1 MLALL
6 LFAAPAMAQSRL
18 QAAMAKAQTQ
28 LLQLKLAEA
37 ERGLQRALKSE
48 PKAPAPLRAKA
59 LGLLGWILAEARQ
72 PAAAKSQ
79 FDAALRL
86 DPAVKLPPEASPK
99 LRKQLDAQRRAMAA
113 RGSGRGRS
121 SKVGAGVRTRA
132 AERNSKAGAGASA
145 AVRNSKAGAG
155 ARAAERSSKVG
166 AGASAAVRNSEA
178 TMNRPWVDAERNSNA
193 GATTQATE
201 RNSKAGVGASAAEA
215 ERNSKAAMNR
225 PWVEPV
231 ATGAERN
238 SKAGPTTR
246 ATERNS
252 KAGAATQA
260 TSAAPSPD
268 PSAEDSL
275 LVLPAAAAPVAPLA
289 HPEAF
294 HPPPSKDASLSTG
307 QIVLI
312 AGGSAV
318 VVAGLVWLTLWALSP
333 DASCSSQKGYGCA
346 EIHVL
351 P

>member
-48 PKAPAPLRAKA
+48 PKAPARLRAKA

-86 DPAVKLPPEASPK
+86 DPAVKLPPKASPK
-99 LRKQLDAQRRAMAA
+99 LRKQLDAQRRAMAVREGA
-113 RGSGRGRS
+113 RAHERGRGRN
-121 SKVGAGVRTRA
+121 SKVGAGTRA
-132 AERNSKAGAGASA
+132 AERNSKAGAGA
-145 AVRNSKAGAG
+145 
-155 ARAAERSSKVG
+155 RAAERNSKVG

-178 TMNRPWVDAERNSNA
+178 TLNRPWVDAERNSNA

-252 KAGAATQA
+252 KTEAAARAPEQNSEA
-260 TSAAPSPD
+260 DANPSP
-268 PSAEDSL
+268 EDSL
-275 LVLPAAAAPVAPLA
+275 LVLPAAPAAAAPLA

-294 HPPPSKDASLSTG
+294 HPPPSKDGSLSTG
-307 QIVLI
+307 QIILI